1 MSQVLCPSCATP
13 LNPNDQFCGGCGM
26 RVTGALP
33 QTEAPQSA
41 PLQAQAPAQPTWP
54 PQQAETPAQ
63 PTWPPQQAQTPA
75 QPAWPPQAQAPAQQP
90 WPQQAQAPQQPWP
103 QQAPQPQ
110 WSNQQAQNFGV
121 QPLAQGGV
129 VPAGF
134 GIRFLAQLIDG
145 VILAIPQFLGLTGIL
160 GTVIGIAYFVC
171 FWVLMNGQTPGKM
184 VLGLRVVS
192 VDGKPLDWSKAA
204 IRYVGMVVS
213 GLILG
218 IGFIM
223 VAFDSKK
230 QGLHDKI
237 AGTVVVKKA

>member
-26 RVTGALP
+26 RVTGTLP
-33 QTEAPQSA
+33 QNDQPQTAP
-41 PLQAQAPAQPTWP
+41 QPTWP
-54 PQQAETPAQ
+54 SQEQAAAAAP
-63 PTWPPQQAQTPA
+63 
-75 QPAWPPQAQAPAQQP
+75 PAWPPQAPAQQP
-90 WPQQAQAPQQPWP
+90 WPQQAQAPAQAPWAN
-103 QQAPQPQ
+103 QQAIGQQ
-110 WSNQQAQNFGV
+110 AMTNQAWSNQAQAFGV
-121 QPLAQGGV
+121 NPIAQGGV

-134 GIRFLAQLIDG
+134 WVRVGAQVIDAI
-145 VILAIPQFLGLTGIL
+145 ILSIPQFIGLTGIL

-184 VLGLRVVS
+184 VLGLRIVP

-213 GLILG
+213 GIILG

-237 AGTVVVKKA
+237 AGTVVVKKG